1 MRFLENLFIKLF
13 SLVIFAGSIMMILTG
28 LNIIE
33 YDGITNIVKFL
44 LDSETN
50 KKVTLIFSIISAVVS
65 LKILFTNNGK
75 PKTGK
80 DGIILENSSGKL
92 IISKESLDNLIFNA
106 AKDIPGADNIT
117 SKTYL
122 DLEQNLRVF
131 VTVNITQDVSIK
143 ELSTT
148 LQSKIKSAIKQTAD
162 LDVSEVN
169 VKIKNIVNKKTRKIK
184 DSYESKKE
192 ELPTVIEEN
201 PMVEPTND
209 VEEYNETNNE

>member
-33 YDGITNIVKFL
+33 YDAITNIVKFL

-92 IISKESLDNLIFNA
+92 IISKESLDN
-106 AKDIPGADNIT
+106 
-117 SKTYL
+117 
-122 DLEQNLRVF
+122 
-131 VTVNITQDVSIK
+131 
-143 ELSTT
+143 
-148 LQSKIKSAIKQTAD
+148 
-162 LDVSEVN
+162 
-169 VKIKNIVNKKTRKIK
+169 
-184 DSYESKKE
+184 
-192 ELPTVIEEN
+192 
-201 PMVEPTND
+201 
-209 VEEYNETNNE
+209 